1 MTKRDRQAKAYLS
14 ETKRTLDGARILF
27 EAREEEGFAQVVKNA
42 YDALEGALSA
52 GIAHRGADIPR
63 THAGKVSR
71 FFALYDDS
79 LEATVLRWL
88 SKRETAQHVD
98 FEGSELSV
106 PEKRL
111 GKSDAEAI
119 LADAGRVV
127 EYVECQVNEPE

>member
-1 MTKRDRQAKAYLS
+1 MTKRDRQAEAYLS
-14 ETKRTLDGARILF
+14 EAKRTLDGARILF
-27 EAREEEGFAQVVKNA
+27 EAREEEGFAQVAKNA

-88 SKRETAQHVD
+88 SKREAARHVD
-98 FEGSELSV
+98 FEGSGLSV